1 MKKEF
6 LTREDLVELDKNLTM
21 VSLTLDSMFK
31 SIFTYDLDILKE
43 FLILETGLDL
53 NPNKTNITLLN
64 NELPKENKK
73 EYKKTIDIYVN
84 LNEKININCELNDS
98 NFNDSLGFRNEE
110 YVSKLFTMMLE
121 SGKSVEDAMDK
132 QLIQLNLNTKN
143 ASVNYG
149 DDILMTYGIKLV
161 KFI

>member
-53 NPNKTNITLLN
+53 NPNKTSITLLN

-73 EYKKTIDIYVN
+73 EYKNRTSI
-84 LNEKININCELNDS
+84 E
-98 NFNDSLGFRNEE
+98 F
-110 YVSKLFTMMLE
+110 
-121 SGKSVEDAMDK
+121 
-132 QLIQLNLNTKN
+132 
-143 ASVNYG
+143 
-149 DDILMTYGIKLV
+149 
-161 KFI
+161 KF